1 MTQFMHTITTEKLV
15 ILGVEKPHI
24 FSPHRIKIRLDDQGD
39 GPYLVISGENDEPCT
54 GDGEKGTE
62 FFLCTEG
69 EIDQFAAICK
79 QMLHEA
85 EGDI

>member
-1 MTQFMHTITTEKLV
+1 MTQLMHTITTEKLI
-15 ILGVEKPHI
+15 ILGEEKPHI
-24 FSPHRIKIRLDDQGD
+24 FSPHRIKIRLDDQGA
-39 GPYLVISGENDEPCT
+39 GPYLVISGENDEPDT
-54 GDGEKGTE
+54 SGGEKGTE
-62 FFLCTEG
+62 FFLCTGE